1 MPSLEALVPWVFS
14 TPCISARGRAHLRSR
29 VLPRLRVRPR
39 LWVQGSP
46 PTLIRRQD
54 RCSSRGLTQRGRGSE
69 KYQHRHWL
77 VPARSAEGLL
87 AHAQKAVGV
96 AHQVDLVQVQVPA
109 DELDEGRGRAQRR
122 LLGSGSI
129 LSLSASLGL
138 GVELAAAGAKATAA
152 LQGRSGGPVALQ
164 KEVAAAMGIGVQ
176 LTSFS
181 R

>member
-1 MPSLEALVPWVFS
+1 MGVFDPVHFRARSCLSPFSCAPPPSSASTIVGPGLSADPDPKTRSVLES
-14 TPCISARGRAHLRSR
+14 RSHTT
-29 VLPRLRVRPR
+29 
-39 LWVQGSP
+39 W
-46 PTLIRRQD
+46 
-54 RCSSRGLTQRGRGSE
+54 SRKR

-129 LSLSASLGL
+129 LSLSASLGP
-138 GVELAAAGAKATAA
+138 GVELAAAGAKATAT
-152 LQGRSGGPVALQ
+152 LQGRSGRPVALQ